1 MSLDAT
7 VQTIMRLAEAVRADP
22 ERRGVLSTGEYI
34 AVAMVL
40 DKPEWLKE
48 VRGKY
53 TMLEAIERLGDEWTR
68 AAIVV
73 QKAMDR
79 T

>member
-7 VQTIMRLAEAVRADP
+7 AQTIMRLAEMVKRDP
-22 ERRGVLSTGEYI
+22 KQRGVLSTGEYL

-40 DKPEWLKE
+40 NKPSWLKE
-48 VRGKY
+48 DDY
-53 TMLEAIERLGDEWTR
+53 TMLEAIDRLGDEWTK
-68 AAIVV
+68 AAIIV

-79 T
+79 